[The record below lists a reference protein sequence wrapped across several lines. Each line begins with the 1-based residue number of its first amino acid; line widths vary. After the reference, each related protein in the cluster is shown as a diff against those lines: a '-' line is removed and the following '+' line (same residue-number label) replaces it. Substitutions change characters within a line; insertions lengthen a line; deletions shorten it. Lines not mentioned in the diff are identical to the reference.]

1 MHVPDPHDSEAARPA
16 PIRRAITLQ
25 ASVER
30 VLDAWTDPAVQSVLF
45 AGFADFVESSREGSR
60 WRVSAPLGQHPV
72 VFLRTVGQS
81 ALRVQQDVEGDAGVL
96 ASLSLTAR
104 PCVNR
109 DGVEAEL
116 QVRYAPDGVVERLAA
131 RLLDP
136 APPALAGQ
144 ILRRLRAGLETGEVP
159 TLQSNP
165 AAR

>member
-1 MHVPDPHDSEAARPA
+1 
-16 PIRRAITLQ
+16 
-25 ASVER
+25 
-30 VLDAWTDPAVQSVLF
+30 
-45 AGFADFVESSREGSR
+45 
-60 WRVSAPLGQHPV
+60 
-72 VFLRTVGQS
+72 
-81 ALRVQQDVEGDAGVL
+81 
-96 ASLSLTAR
+96 
-104 PCVNR
+104 
-109 DGVEAEL
+109 VEAEL